1 MSASVG
7 ILERK
12 EIMLYEEAR
21 VYLDQASKY
30 GSVLGLESISALLDE
45 LDHPEDKL
53 KFVHI
58 AGTNGK
64 GSILAFLAAILQ
76 AEGYKVGRY
85 ISPTVIDYLERFQI
99 NESYMSE
106 ETFAEIMEEVK
117 VAVDR
122 MLEKGHTSPTVFEI
136 ETAVAF
142 LFFVKEKCDY
152 VLLETGLGGRL
163 DATNVVK
170 NTLVSVFASISMDHM
185 DVLGTTLE
193 EIATE
198 KAGIIKP
205 WACTV
210 SAPQE
215 EVVEKVLMAAALNR
229 MKMVDVSEIHILKM
243 NLEEQ
248 IFSYHEFEGM
258 KIHLIG
264 KHQIEN
270 AATALEAVVALRVQG
285 TQISPEAVKKGL
297 AQAKWPGRFQV
308 LNSDPLIIA
317 DGAHNENAAKRLAEN
332 METYLHGKKL
342 VAVMGVFKDKE
353 YRKMIQI
360 MKPYLDYVYT
370 INLPNRE
377 RTLEKEYLVKELM
390 EQGIPAEAAAS
401 VEEALALAKE
411 KVEKEQGIL
420 VFGSLSYL
428 GEVIRLEGRIER

>member
-1 MSASVG
+1 
-7 ILERK
+7 
-12 EIMLYEEAR
+12 MLYEEAR
-21 VYLDQASKY
+21 VYLDQVSKY
-30 GSVLGLESISALLDE
+30 GSVLGLESISALLSE
-45 LDHPEDKL
+45 LDHPQDKL

-106 ETFAEIMEEVK
+106 ETFAEIIEEVK
-117 VAVDR
+117 AAVDR
-122 MLEKGHTSPTVFEI
+122 MMEKGHASPTVFEI

-198 KAGIIKP
+198 KAGIIRP

-210 SAPQE
+210 SAPQK
-215 EVVEKVLMAAALNR
+215 EVVEIVLKTASLNR
-229 MKMVDVSEIHILKM
+229 IQVVDLSEIHVLKSD
-243 NLEEQ
+243 LEEQ
-248 IFSYHEFEGM
+248 IFSYKEFERM

-270 AATALEAVVALRVQG
+270 AATALETVVALRVQG
-285 TQISPEAVKKGL
+285 TEISTEAVKKGL
-297 AQAKWPGRFQV
+297 ERAKWPGRFQV
-308 LNSDPLIIA
+308 LSQSPLIIA
-317 DGAHNENAAKRLAEN
+317 DGAHNEGATQRLAEN
-332 METYLHGKKL
+332 IDFYLPEKNL
-342 VAVMGVFKDKE
+342 VAIMGVFKDKE
-353 YRKMIQI
+353 YRKMIRI
-360 MKPYLDYVYT
+360 MKPYLAGVYAVD
-370 INLPNRE
+370 LPNRE
-377 RTLEKEYLVKELM
+377 RTLPKECLVKELLA
-390 EQGIPAEAAAS
+390 QDIPAEAAVS
-401 VEEALALAKE
+401 VEEAMKSAKE
-411 KVEKEQGIL
+411 RVKETQGIL

-428 GEVIRLEGRIER
+428 GEVIRLEGRIDR

>member
-1 MSASVG
+1 
-7 ILERK
+7 
-12 EIMLYEEAR
+12 MLYEEAR

-85 ISPTVIDYLERFQI
+85 ISPTVMDYLERFQI
-99 NESYMSE
+99 NESYMSKE
-106 ETFAEIMEEVK
+106 IFAEIMEEVK
-117 VAVDR
+117 AAVDR
-122 MLEKGHTSPTVFEI
+122 MMEKGHASPTVFEI

-210 SAPQE
+210 SAPQQ
-215 EVVEKVLMAAALNR
+215 EVVENVLKKAALNR
-229 MKMVDVSEIHILKM
+229 MKMVDVSEISILKSD
-243 NLEEQ
+243 LEEQ
-248 IFSYHEFEGM
+248 IFSYHEFENM

-264 KHQIEN
+264 KNQIEN
-270 AATALEAVVALRVQG
+270 AATALETVVALRVQG
-285 TQISPEAVKKGL
+285 TKISQEAVAKGL
-297 AQAKWPGRFQV
+297 EQAKWPGRFQV
-308 LNSDPLIIA
+308 LSRQPLIIA
-317 DGAHNENAAKRLAEN
+317 DGAHNENAAQRLAEN
-332 METYLHGKKL
+332 IEAYLPGKKL
-342 VAVMGVFKDKE
+342 VAVMGVFRDKE

-360 MKPYLDYVYT
+360 MKPYLEYAYT
-370 INLPNRE
+370 IDLPNYE
-377 RTLEKEYLVKELM
+377 RTLKKECLLQELLA
-390 EQGIPAEAAAS
+390 QDIPAETASS
-401 VEEALALAKE
+401 VEEALARAKE
-411 KVEKEQGIL
+411 KAEKEQGIL

>member
-1 MSASVG
+1 
-7 ILERK
+7 
-12 EIMLYEEAR
+12 MLYEEAR

-85 ISPTVIDYLERFQI
+85 ISPTVMDYLERFQI
-99 NESYMSE
+99 NESYMRK

-117 VAVDR
+117 AAVDR
-122 MLEKGHTSPTVFEI
+122 MMEKGHASPTVFEI
-136 ETAVAF
+136 ETVISF

-215 EVVEKVLMAAALNR
+215 EVVKNVLMTAALNR
-229 MKMVDVSEIHILKM
+229 MKMVDVSEIHILKSD
-243 NLEEQ
+243 LEEQ
-248 IFSYHEFEGM
+248 IFSYHEFECM

-285 TQISPEAVKKGL
+285 TEISPEAVAKGL
-297 AQAKWPGRFQV
+297 EQARWPGRFQV
-308 LNSDPLIIA
+308 LSKEPLIIA
-317 DGAHNENAAKRLAEN
+317 DGAHNENAAQRLAEN
-332 METYLHGKKL
+332 IETYLPRKKL

-360 MKPYLDYVYT
+360 MKPYLEYVYT
-370 INLPNRE
+370 IDLPNHE
-377 RTLEKEYLVKELM
+377 RTLKKECLLQELLA
-390 EQGIPAEAAAS
+390 QAIPGAVAMS
-401 VEEALALAKE
+401 VEEALTLAKE
-411 KVEKEQGIL
+411 KSEKDQGIL

-428 GEVIRLEGRIER
+428 GEVIRLEGRTER